1 MGENTTNSVTIASQT
16 LSVVEYQGQRVVT
29 LAMIDKVHERP
40 EGTAGRNFRENKR
53 HLVEGEDYIELTA
66 DEIRRQSLTN
76 VFPPRTPKGII
87 ITESGYPML
96 VKSFTD
102 DLAWMVQ
109 RDLVRNY
116 FRPKVE
122 QPAIPSHPE
131 ALRLAADLM
140 EKNNILINTVM
151 VKDKEL
157 AAAKP
162 KADALDE
169 LAALEGVH
177 NLRSAAQQCGWP
189 EKAFINKLVAIRWL
203 YVHSVTGRK
212 CAYADKIKAGLMEAK
227 NVEVKRTGYVE
238 GVGQPMITQKG
249 LATLRVQIGAYL
261 SPEVKRPFAKKEESA
276 MT

>member
-1 MGENTTNSVTIASQT
+1 MPTATDAITTIALTMS
-16 LSVVEYQGQRVVT
+16 S
-29 LAMIDKVHERP
+29 
-40 EGTAGRNFRENKR
+40 REIAELTGKR
-53 HLVEGEDYIELTA
+53 HDNVVRDIEKMLKDVGLGVLNFEETYINEQNGQEYRCFNLPKNLTLNLIAGYRADLRLKIIDRWMELEA
-66 DEIRRQSLTN
+66 AQ
-76 VFPPRTPKGII
+76 
-87 ITESGYPML
+87 
-96 VKSFTD
+96 
-102 DLAWMVQ
+102 AQ
-109 RDLVRNY
+109 
-116 FRPKVE
+116 
-122 QPAIPSHPE
+122 QAIPSHPE

-249 LATLRVQIGAYL
+249 LATLRV
-261 SPEVKRPFAKKEESA
+261 
-276 MT
+276 